1 MENGVKTNE
10 INVNAPVV
18 IDLNAERYGENRQG
32 YRYNITSIITVTSKN
47 VKLVRSIIARQGNLL
62 QKGVAIVDGGYEN
75 PVKYEYVAF
84 RQMKPKMMQEAI
96 ENAEQTATSL
106 LRTARVR

>member
-47 VKLVRSIIARQGNLL
+47 VKLVRSIIARQGDLL
-62 QKGVAIVDGGYEN
+62 QKGLPLWMVVTRI
-75 PVKYEYVAF
+75 
-84 RQMKPKMMQEAI
+84 R
-96 ENAEQTATSL
+96 
-106 LRTARVR
+106 